1 MSKNKLSRLLPC
13 LAAGAALLLAASPAT
28 VVAQPPPPGTP
39 PAGAPGAP
47 PPGAP
52 PGGFKLPGLPRQG
65 FDNNGQNPASYN
77 ADEKAAV
84 AVAEKWI
91 ETINSRDADGH
102 MALIADNILFR
113 ADPTQQPMRGARK
126 YCSHMVGIGGAPSP
140 EVNTSFTMSELYV
153 VGGKGEAQVLFY
165 RHDINGPAGT
175 AGFLGGYRVPVAVFL
190 RIRNGKVIE
199 WYDMPTNKIS
209 IGALPFSIPTGMA
222 DRIPPQCAKF
232 PEGST

>member
-52 PGGFKLPGLPRQG
+52 PGGFKFPGLPRQG

-91 ETINSRDADGH
+91 ETIKDVYKRQARYRPTSPAVGTWSEHPSARMCRPLLSR
-102 MALIADNILFR
+102 
-113 ADPTQQPMRGARK
+113 
-126 YCSHMVGIGGAPSP
+126 
-140 EVNTSFTMSELYV
+140 
-153 VGGKGEAQVLFY
+153 
-165 RHDINGPAGT
+165 
-175 AGFLGGYRVPVAVFL
+175 
-190 RIRNGKVIE
+190 
-199 WYDMPTNKIS
+199 
-209 IGALPFSIPTGMA
+209 SIPRA
-222 DRIPPQCAKF
+222 
-232 PEGST
+232 